1 MPERIQFLCQI
12 ELSAA
17 ALSAKEAIRKQEFD
31 EHVNNLLRHLPPGG
45 QIGQVLVMTATGLAW
60 KWPKVVCGCGPGSIT
75 FQETPLVA
83 ALQGIDFNA
92 VREVE
97 IV

>member
-1 MPERIQFLCQI
+1 
-12 ELSAA
+12 
-17 ALSAKEAIRKQEFD
+17 
-31 EHVNNLLRHLPPGG
+31 
-45 QIGQVLVMTATGLAW
+45 MTATGLAW